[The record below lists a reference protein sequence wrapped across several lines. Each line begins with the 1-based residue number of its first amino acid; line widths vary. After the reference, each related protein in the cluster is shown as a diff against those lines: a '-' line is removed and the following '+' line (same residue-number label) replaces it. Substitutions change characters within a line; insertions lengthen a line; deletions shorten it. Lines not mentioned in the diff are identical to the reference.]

1 MIAQKVCKIILVRKN
16 KILHKNISSGASNG
30 ESQNTVGINHHTGNG
45 ITSHIAMHHHSNI
58 NPHSGISQTS
68 HVHAGHHVHPG
79 HGIMGIGGGGGSLAD
94 IHGLD
99 LEAIGKINSGS
110 NNNNNNGLSGK
121 IILQSDNMLYYYG
134 TEIIVYN

>member
-1 MIAQKVCKIILVRKN
+1 MSCYYVTL
-16 KILHKNISSGASNG
+16 GASNG

-68 HVHAGHHVHPG
+68 HVPTGHHVHPG
-79 HGIMGIGGGGGSLAD
+79 HGLIGIGGGGALAD

-99 LEAIGKINSGS
+99 LDSIGKINSGN
-110 NNNNNNGLSGK
+110 NNNNNNGLSGITK
-121 IILQSDNMLYYYG
+121 LRSNNMTY
-134 TEIIVYN
+134 